1 MKLRSLALAAVLAA
15 RAAQACAADQ
25 VLDLSSGTASFI
37 GTAPLL
43 SGGND
48 VISFT
53 NLAAGS
59 YYFLFTLSAQQA
71 GGLTATL
78 NGQPATILASTP
90 VKFAVL
96 AGTASAP
103 FQLTLTGT
111 AFERAAY
118 SGELAVYSLYF
129 VDGFETGDTSR
140 WSTTQGLA
148 PAPPPFE

>member
-1 MKLRSLALAAVLAA
+1 MKLRSLFLALVLAA
-15 RAAQACAADQ
+15 RAAQAGAADQ
-25 VLDLSSGTASFI
+25 AIDLSSGNASFI

-48 VISFT
+48 VISFV

-59 YYFLFTLSAQQA
+59 YYVLFTLSAQQV
-71 GGLTATL
+71 GGLTATI

-90 VKFAVL
+90 VQFAVL
-96 AGTASAP
+96 AGTSTAP
-103 FQLTLTGT
+103 LQLTLAGT
-111 AFERAAY
+111 AFQRAAY

-140 WSTTQGLA
+140 WSNTQGLV
-148 PAPPPFE
+148 PTPPPIE